1 MRQIEINQLKVTH
14 RTAILL
20 LIATA
25 ILWSLGGIFI
35 KWVQWNPVA
44 IAGMRSAISAVFLF
58 LVIKKPKLS
67 FSKDQIIC
75 AISYAAT
82 VISFVTATKMTT
94 AANAILLQ
102 YTAPIYVA
110 LLSYL
115 VLKEKIK
122 KIDWG
127 TIAVVIGGMVLFF
140 IDDIDI
146 TSYLGNLWAI
156 FSGISFAMVALY
168 MRRQKEASPIESI
181 LLGNILTAI
190 IGIPFMLQSMP
201 TSSSW
206 VGLALMGT
214 IQLGLPYVLYAIA
227 IKSVTA
233 IEAVL
238 IPVIEPIINPIWVFL
253 ILGEVPGK
261 WAVVGGIIVI
271 TAVTIRCLLL
281 AIMSPIKEVKEGQE
295 RLS

>member
-1 MRQIEINQLKVTH
+1 MRQIDITQFRVS
-14 RTAILL
+14 RRSSILL
-20 LIATA
+20 LIAA
-25 ILWSLGGIFI
+25 AVLWSLGGIFI

-44 IAGMRSAISAVFLF
+44 IAGTRSAISAIFIFLA
-58 LVIKKPKLS
+58 LKKPKLS
-67 FSKDQIIC
+67 FEKDQVIC
-75 AISYAAT
+75 ALSYAAT
-82 VISFVTATKMTT
+82 VISFVIATKMTT

-115 VLKEKIK
+115 VLKERITRL
-122 KIDWG
+122 DWC

-146 TSYLGNLWAI
+146 SSFYGNLWAI
-156 FSGISFAMVALY
+156 FSGVSFAMVALY
-168 MRRQKEASPIESI
+168 MRKQKEGSPIESI

-201 TSSSW
+201 STSSW
-206 VGLALMGT
+206 IGLALMGT
-214 IQLGLPYVLYAIA
+214 IQLGLPYVLYAVA

-253 ILGEVPGK
+253 MLGETPGK
-261 WAVVGGIIVI
+261 WAVAGGIIVLL
-271 TAVTIRCLLL
+271 AVTTRCLLL
-281 AIMSPIKEVKEGQE
+281 AVGARVQIREAE
-295 RLS
+295 